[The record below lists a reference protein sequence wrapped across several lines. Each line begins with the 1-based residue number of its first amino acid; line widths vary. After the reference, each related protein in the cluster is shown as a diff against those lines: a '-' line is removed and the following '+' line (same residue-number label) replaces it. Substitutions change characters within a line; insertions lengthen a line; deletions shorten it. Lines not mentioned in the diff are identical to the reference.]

1 MKPACRIAVWCAIV
15 WMGLA
20 LASAKPAAAKP
31 PVRLTVS
38 AAASLTDALTAIDQ
52 DFQRS
57 HPDVEITPNFGA
69 SGTLQLQIEQ
79 GAPVDVFVSAA
90 PQQMDALAAKNL
102 LLADTRANLLENEL
116 VLIVPKDSKTV
127 ASFADLKRADVRVI
141 AVGDPRSVPAGTYAQ
156 QVLTALG
163 IYDAVKSKMTLA
175 TDVRQ
180 VLADVETA
188 SAEAGLVYSTDA
200 AISPKVRVVMDAP
213 AGTHQPIVYPAAVL
227 RGSMNPDAAREYV
240 KYLASPAARA
250 VFLKYGFRPIVK

>member
-1 MKPACRIAVWCAIV
+1 MEPTRRIATWCAIA
-15 WMGLA
+15 WLGLF
-20 LASAKPAAAKP
+20 LAPARLAARP

-38 AAASLTDALTAIDQ
+38 AAASLKNALTAIDR
-52 DFQRS
+52 DFERQ
-57 HPDVEITPNFGA
+57 HPDVAITPNFGA

-79 GAPVDVFVSAA
+79 GAPADVFVSAA

-102 LLADTRANLLENEL
+102 LLAETRVNLLENEL
-116 VLIVPKDSKTV
+116 VLIAPKDSKV
-127 ASFADLKRADVRVI
+127 VSGFADLKSPDVHVI

-180 VLADVETA
+180 VLADVETG

-213 AGTHQPIVYPAAVL
+213 AGTHQLIVYPAAVL
-227 RGSMNPDAAREYV
+227 RASMNPDAARKFV
-240 KYLASPAARA
+240 NYLASPAARA
-250 VFLKYGFRPIVK
+250 VFAKYGFRPAEK